1 MIHPPGL
8 FRPVPGAQLDPE
20 AYMEAFMN
28 GFEFVL
34 LAIRGRLA
42 EEDLEPAERARLEVF
57 LADYSRIAQ
66 AYRLRR
72 VAVAPEG
79 LVVSGRV
86 PAEILPVM
94 GN

>member
-1 MIHPPGL
+1 MV
-8 FRPVPGAQLDPE
+8 PVPSTQLEPD

-42 EEDLEPAERARLEVF
+42 EEKLAPDERRRLEVF
-57 LADYSRIAQ
+57 LADYAKIAE

-72 VAVAPEG
+72 PAPDAPGLAIHGRIAADVALATP
-79 LVVSGRV
+79 
-86 PAEILPVM
+86 
-94 GN
+94 N